1 MQLATA
7 KHLKRIDDR
16 EAVAQAHASR
26 EAARHRGA
34 SIAGVSVYDF
44 APIAARDKIA
54 AAEASARREAA
65 FHASPDG
72 AALAAVATMRTALR
86 AALMQL
92 EATDSARSRGDGSMA
107 KNADELVALVRGLL
121 PDALG
126 LSLAAHEQA
135 AA

>member
-16 EAVAQAHASR
+16 EAVAQAHANR

-34 SIAGVSVYDF
+34 SVAGVVYDF
-44 APIAARDKIA
+44 TPMSARDRIA
-54 AAEASARREAA
+54 AAEAAAQREAT
-65 FHASPDG
+65 FHCSTDG
-72 AALAAVATMRTALR
+72 AALAAVATMRTTLR

-92 EATDSARSRGDGSMA
+92 EATDAARSREDGSMA
-107 KNADELVALVRGLL
+107 ANADELVALVRGLL

-126 LSLAAHEQA
+126 LSLAAHDLA
-135 AA
+135 A